1 MTKFRVIYDI
11 MALKKNGKL
20 VAHYFAANKKTV
32 EKIRRTRLAS
42 PDLEVHVRRL
52 FKYEHYWVN
61 PKDVERL

>member
-1 MTKFRVIYDI
+1 MAKFRVIYDI
-11 MALKKNGKL
+11 MALKENGKL

-42 PDLEVHVRRL
+42 PDLEVFVRRL
-52 FKYEHYWVN
+52 SKDEHYWVN